1 MKRIQYNDEIFI
13 LKTVETDS
21 EWVLEQAYKEI
32 EFLEILAG
40 EVNIPKL
47 ILKCESE
54 TNLRLVFMLI
64 YSKFQTRSYW
74 PSMKAFHYPFE
85 N

>member
-64 YSKFQTRSYW
+64 FKVSNALSLVLNESLSLSF
-74 PSMKAFHYPFE
+74 
-85 N
+85 

>member
-13 LKTVETDS
+13 LKTVESES

-32 EFLEILAG
+32 NYLKELSG
-40 EVNIPKL
+40 ELNIPKL

-54 TNLRLVFMLI
+54 TNLRQVFILT
-64 YSKFQTRSYW
+64 Y
-74 PSMKAFHYPFE
+74 
-85 N
+85 

>member
-13 LKTVETDS
+13 LKTVGTES

-32 EFLEILAG
+32 NYLEKLSG

-54 TNLRLVFMLI
+54 TNLRLVSILT
-64 YSKFQTRSYW
+64 Y
-74 PSMKAFHYPFE
+74 
-85 N
+85 

>member
-1 MKRIQYNDEIFI
+1 MKRIQYDDEILI

-40 EVNIPKL
+40 KVNIPKL

-54 TNLRLVFMLI
+54 TNLRQVFIVI
-64 YSKFQTRSYW
+64 YSKFQTRSHW
-74 PSMKAFHYPFE
+74 SSKKSLS
-85 N
+85 

>member
-13 LKTVETDS
+13 LKTVGTES

-32 EFLEILAG
+32 VFLEELSG

-54 TNLRLVFMLI
+54 TNLRLVFILI
-64 YSKFQTRSYW
+64 Y
-74 PSMKAFHYPFE
+74 
-85 N
+85 

>member
-13 LKTVETDS
+13 LKTVGTES

-32 EFLEILAG
+32 NYLEELSG

-54 TNLRLVFMLI
+54 TNLRLVFSTI
-64 YSKFQTRSYW
+64 YQ
-74 PSMKAFHYPFE
+74 AFTTNE
-85 N
+85 IV